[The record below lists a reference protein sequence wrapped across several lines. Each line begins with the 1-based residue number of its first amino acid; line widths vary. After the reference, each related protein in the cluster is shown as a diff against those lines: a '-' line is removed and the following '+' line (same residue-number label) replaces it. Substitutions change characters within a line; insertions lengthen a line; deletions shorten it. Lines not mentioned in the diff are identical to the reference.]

1 MKVINDYP
9 MRRKVI
15 ILVQYPADDY
25 PMRKKSIF
33 KQKTYSI

>member
-15 ILVQYPADDY
+15 ILVQSPADDY
-25 PMRKKSIF
+25 PMRKKKYF
-33 KQKTYSI
+33 QTKDL